1 MTLETML
8 LLTMAVTLVAI
19 LGVVICIALL
29 VHGAAQD
36 FRLDVVVERDDD
48 DDDDEVGA
56 DLPQLDE
63 ERAAE
68 KFTTWLETE
77 GYIKRAEGY
86 IECAAPEPVP
96 AEVTPAV
103 YPSFR
108 SVLDAVDGARQAM
121 RDLVNSDA
129 DLSEAE
135 GKALLDAHVALGRH
149 ALALKDSV
157 ARADQ

>member
-1 MTLETML
+1 MTLETMFL
-8 LLTMAVTLVAI
+8 LVMAVTLVAI

-36 FRLDVVVERDDD
+36 FRLDVVVES

-68 KFTTWLETE
+68 RFTTWLETE
-77 GYIKRAEGY
+77 GYIKRA
-86 IECAAPEPVP
+86 APAPLP

-108 SVLDAVDGARQAM
+108 AVLDAVDGARQAM